1 LENIVSD
8 ITRMFGL
15 RPGCSASLTRDGCH
29 YSFAPNGDLI
39 DHEPVAVETD
49 DMPPMA
55 PSEQPEPALP
65 EHDDE
70 LPF

>member
-1 LENIVSD
+1 MSD

-39 DHEPVAVETD
+39 DHEPVAMEWD
-49 DMPPMA
+49 DTPATVASEPPEAA
-55 PSEQPEPALP
+55 PP
-65 EHDDE
+65 EHDEDE